1 MDITDTLAP
10 KSDQLDAVDL
20 SHSGPRTFTIAD
32 VSKGAPDQPVNLHL
46 AEFPRVWRP
55 GKSMRRVLA
64 AAWGTNAQEWVGR
77 SVTLYCDPTV
87 KFGGEAV
94 GGIRVSHLSHIDKP
108 TKVPLIVT
116 RGKSAMFTVQ
126 PLVKSAPA
134 PTLDIA
140 TTTDR
145 AALKG
150 AWRAATPEVRAQI
163 EARVAELDTAAE
175 TLPIEGDQ

>member
-20 SHSGPRTFTIAD
+20 SHSGPRTFTITD
-32 VSKGAPDQPVNLHL
+32 VSKGAPDQPVNIHL

-64 AAWGTNAQEWVGR
+64 AAWGTNAQQWVGR
-77 SVTLYCDPTV
+77 RATLYCDPTV

-116 RGKSAMFTVQ
+116 RGKSAIFTVQ
-126 PLVKSAPA
+126 PLADAPA
-134 PTLDIA
+134 ASASALDID
-140 TTTDR
+140 TCTDQEALREAYHRTADEPTR
-145 AALKG
+145 ARIL
-150 AWRAATPEVRAQI
+150 
-163 EARVAELDTAAE
+163 ARKAELEGGAA
-175 TLPIEGDQ
+175 

>member
-20 SHSGPRTFTIAD
+20 SHSGPRTFTITD
-32 VSKGAPDQPVNLHL
+32 VSKGAPDQPVNVHL

-64 AAWGTNAQEWVGR
+64 SCWGTDASAYVGR
-77 SVTLYCDPTV
+77 RVTLFCDPTV

-94 GGIRVSHLSHIDKP
+94 GGIRVSHMSHIDKP

-116 RGKSAMFTVQ
+116 RGKSAMYTVR
-126 PLVKSAPA
+126 PLTESAPTPA
-134 PTLDIA
+134 LDIA
-140 TTTDR
+140 TCTDQETLR
-145 AALKG
+145 LAYQTAD
-150 AWRAATPEVRAQI
+150 AATRERI
-163 EARVAELDTAAE
+163 KARKAELDAAE

>member
-20 SHSGPRTFTIAD
+20 SHSGPRTFTITD
-32 VSKGAPDQPVNLHL
+32 VSKGAPDQPVNIHL

-64 AAWGTNAQEWVGR
+64 AAWGTNAQQWIGR
-77 SVTLYCDPTV
+77 RVTLYCDPTV

-126 PLVKSAPA
+126 PLTDAT
-134 PTLDIA
+134 PTLDVA
-140 TTTDR
+140 TSTDIDALR
-145 AALKG
+145 AAYKTASPDVQAQILARVDELKG
-150 AWRAATPEVRAQI
+150 AS
-163 EARVAELDTAAE
+163 
-175 TLPIEGDQ
+175 